1 MTLPAIVLPLLVTGC
16 AAEPAVFDVVATVDP
31 DIATVVHVTWTTA
44 EPEADRVVF
53 GSTDAYGLATPPES
67 AETTRHEVTLLGLTA
82 DTDVRYS
89 VVGATE
95 SSVDAVV
102 HTDPLPSYL
111 PEFEVI
117 SPMENAE
124 MGPYLL
130 TSTITLTADESTIQL
145 LTLDGEPVWYWRP
158 DVGVVSVRPL
168 VDGTGVYF
176 IAENPD
182 DRSATTL
189 TRVTWD
195 GIATELVL
203 PYAHHDAIE
212 NPDGGWVTLVTVFQD
227 VDGERVAG
235 DDIVEV
241 SEDGSTRVV
250 WDAFDSLTVEQN
262 DGWDAGTLDGAADW
276 THANGI
282 TYDPSDDSYVVSL
295 YFTESVVKVDRL
307 TGGTVWQLGG
317 SHSDFT
323 FAEGDAF
330 GPQHAP
336 QVAGGGLW
344 LFDNSSYSRGSR
356 LVEYSLDAASWEASL
371 TWAWL
376 TPDMDWTPVL
386 GDVQRFDDG
395 AVLSSWGLA
404 GQIRAV
410 SPDGADAG
418 ELQLEDGQTVGQVSV
433 VPGFYPGG

>member
-1 MTLPAIVLPLLVTGC
+1 MSPPLLLLPLLFTGC
-16 AAEPAVFDVVATVDP
+16 AAGPALFDVVATVDP
-31 DIATVVHVTWTTA
+31 DIATVVHVTWSTA
-44 EPEADRVVF
+44 EPEADRVMF
-53 GSTDAYGLATPPES
+53 GSTDTYGLETPQE
-67 AETTRHEVTLLGLTA
+67 ADATTRHEATLLGLTA
-82 DTDVRYS
+82 DTDVHFS

-95 SSVDAVV
+95 SSADAVT
-102 HTDPLPSYL
+102 HTGPLPSDL
-111 PEFEVI
+111 PEFAVV
-117 SPMENAE
+117 SPMDDAE
-124 MGPYLL
+124 MGPYIL
-130 TSTITLTADESTIQL
+130 TSTITLTADESTVQVL
-145 LTLDGEPVWYWRP
+145 NLDGEPVWYWRP
-158 DVGVVSVRPL
+158 DVGVVSVRPM

-176 IAENPD
+176 IAENPE

-189 TRVTWD
+189 QRVTWD
-195 GIATELVL
+195 GSVSELAL

-212 NPDGGWVTLVTVFQD
+212 GAAGGWVTLVTVFQD

-250 WDAFDSLTVEQN
+250 WDAFENLTVERN
-262 DGWDAGTLDGAADW
+262 SGWDASSLDGAADW

-282 TYDPSDDSYVVSL
+282 TYDPGDDSYVVSL

-307 TGGTVWQLGG
+307 SGGMAWQLGG

-323 FAEGDAF
+323 FEAGETF

-336 QVAGGGLW
+336 QVADGGLW

-356 LVEYSLDAASWEASL
+356 LVEYSLDAASWAASL
-371 TWAWL
+371 TWAWV

-386 GDVQRFDDG
+386 GDVERFDDG
-395 AVLSSWGLA
+395 FVLSSWGIA
-404 GQIRAV
+404 GQVRAV
-410 SPDGADAG
+410 SSDGEEAG

-433 VPGFYPGG
+433 LSGFYPGG